1 MIDIIYKG
9 GIFKG
14 ENIITHKNSKLEF
27 MEAQR
32 LSFFKQIFSWKLFLV
47 PILMLFHLN
56 SLAAGIQHINILL
69 INSYHQQISWTDS
82 LTAGII
88 DALNEGNFQYELYI
102 ESLDSKRVDSKQ
114 FFPAYYSLLK
124 AKYAYSNIDIIL
136 ITDNDALIFM
146 EEYHQS
152 LFPEVPIV
160 FCGINSRSEFKPGF
174 TGVIEEVDLEA
185 NLKLIHSLHPTLQTL
200 YVILDRT
207 TTGEA
212 LRVKLKAETVKK
224 TYPFGVEILSDY
236 SVDKLKEY
244 TSGLSQ
250 GKAILFLLFNVDDK
264 QTYLSYEEALI
275 YISSSAKVP
284 IYGTWDFYLTRGIIG
299 GKIIKGSCHGK
310 EAGKLA
316 VRILNGEKIENI
328 KPFNGPTHYAF
339 NYPMVKKHGIRRS
352 KLPKGSTV
360 VNTPFE
366 FVRNN
371 ANVFITFGFVLVVLL
386 IIISLLFLVNRL
398 RSAKLKIEKYHHEKL
413 DKQNILLEEAKRTA
427 EESNRLKSAFL
438 ANMSHEIRT
447 PLNGIV
453 GFANLLKHKSN
464 PSKEKVDQYVDI
476 INSNS
481 ALLLKLIND
490 IIDISK
496 IESNQLEI
504 KSTTCNLEKLMV
516 ELHLMYSSEKVKL
529 GKNEINL
536 TYTSSDRSEMLV
548 SIDVERLKQV
558 MINLLDNALKFTM
571 EGSIEFGYEVRE
583 QMLYFFVKDTGIG
596 IERSKVALI
605 FDRFRQVVETSSRV
619 YGGTGLGLAICKGII
634 NKLGGQ
640 IGVESELDKGALFW
654 FTIPHIPVDKST
666 DRMILKDI
674 VRDFPNWEGKI
685 ILAVEDVEESLL
697 LLKELVLPTKARFIG
712 AINAEDA
719 LKIIRSEDNIH
730 LVLMDLQLPQ
740 MNGYEATQEI
750 KALRPLIPVI
760 AQTANAMSV
769 DREKAILAGCVE
781 YITKPINIDQ
791 FYDILGKHLA

>member
-1 MIDIIYKG
+1 
-9 GIFKG
+9 
-14 ENIITHKNSKLEF
+14 

-32 LSFFKQIFSWKLFLV
+32 LNFFKQIFRWKLFLV
-47 PILMLFHLN
+47 LFLVLFYLN
-56 SLAAGIQHINILL
+56 SFATGVQQKNILL

-82 LTAGII
+82 LTSGIKE
-88 DALNEGNFQYELYI
+88 ALNEGGFQYELYV
-102 ESLDSKRVDSKQ
+102 ESLDSKRVDSKL
-114 FFPAYYSLLK
+114 FFPTYYSLLK
-124 AKYAYSNIDIIL
+124 AKYVQSNIDIIL
-136 ITDNDALIFM
+136 ITDNDALLFM

-160 FCGINSRSEFKPGF
+160 FCGINSRSEFKPEF

-185 NLKLIHSLHPTLQTL
+185 NLKLIHNLHPNLQTL

-212 LRVKLKAETVKK
+212 LRAKLKAETNKK
-224 TYPFGVEILSDY
+224 LYPFGVEILSDY
-236 SVDKLKEY
+236 SIDKLKEY
-244 TSGLSQ
+244 TSGISE
-250 GKAILFLLFNVDDK
+250 GGAILFLLFNVDNI
-264 QTYLSYEEALI
+264 QNYLPYEDALAN
-275 YISSSAKVP
+275 ISSTAKVP
-284 IYGTWDFYLTRGIIG
+284 IYGTWDFYLAHGIVG
-299 GKIIKGSCHGK
+299 GKIIKGSCHGR

-316 VRILNGEKIENI
+316 LRILNGEKVENI

-352 KLPKGSTV
+352 KLPKGSTL

-371 ANVFITFGFVLVVLL
+371 ANVFIAFGFVLVVLL
-386 IIISLLFLVNRL
+386 IIISLLVLVIRL
-398 RSAKLKIEKYHHEKL
+398 RSVRLKTEKYHHEKL

-453 GFANLLKHKSN
+453 GFANLLKHQSN
-464 PSKEKVDQYVDI
+464 PPKEKVDQYVDI

-481 ALLLKLIND
+481 GLLLKLIND

-504 KSTTCNLEKLMV
+504 KSTTYDLNKLMV

-536 TYTSSDRSEMLV
+536 TYSSSDRNEMLV
-548 SIDVERLKQV
+548 STDVERLKQI

-605 FDRFRQVVETSSRV
+605 FDRFRQVVETSARV
-619 YGGTGLGLAICKGII
+619 YGGTGLGLAICKGVI

-640 IGVESELDKGALFW
+640 IGVESELDKGSLFW
-654 FTIPHIPVDKST
+654 FTIPYIPVDEST
-666 DRMILKDI
+666 ERRIQDVVKDL
-674 VRDFPNWEGKI
+674 PNWEGKT
-685 ILAVEDVEESLL
+685 ILGVEDVEESLL
-697 LLKELVLPTKARFIG
+697 LLEEIVVPTKARFMG
-712 AINAEDA
+712 AKNAEDA
-719 LKIIRSEDNIH
+719 LKIIKSEDKVH
-730 LVLMDLQLPQ
+730 LVLMDIQLPQ
-740 MNGYEATQEI
+740 MNGYEATREI

-760 AQTANAMSV
+760 AQTANAMSM
-769 DREKAILAGCVE
+769 DRERAIVAGCVD
-781 YITKPINIDQ
+781 YIKKPINIAQ
-791 FYDILGKHLA
+791 FYDILGKYLT